1 MAKITQEV
9 HIYFKNGELTL
20 YASFFYECSI
30 PNLKKVVKFVDEVI
44 PNPDKYIALLQEMD
58 TILQTYYYFEE
69 LKPQKKKQIRSKLN
83 FIHERIEDMLW
94 RSCYE
99 E

>member
-30 PNLKKVVKFVDEVI
+30 ANLKKLVKFVDEVI
-44 PNPDKYIALLQEMD
+44 YNEDKYLSLLQEMAN
-58 TILQTYYYFEE
+58 ILHTYYYFEE
-69 LKPQKKKQIRSKLN
+69 LKPQKKKQIKSKLD
-83 FIHERIEDMLW
+83 FIHEKVEDML
-94 RSCYE
+94 CE
-99 E
+99 MTQ